1 MKRIALT
8 IITLCLCGGMISAQ
22 RLINVKGRVMQ
33 KVAKLVDGKKVSAVE
48 PYEYIHVY
56 GLPDKAAADYAEMQ
70 FRDLTDRNLV
80 WELCIGPMYN
90 RPQKEAM
97 TAIDGT
103 YTVRDVPENGYLI
116 FLPYQGAAKVLPIN
130 GMLEMEDVLY
140 DNESG
145 GDDAIVLGAVD
156 VTAEDLG
163 PSVDGERIGDIYAIR
178 SDIPIIELQIKKNV
192 RVLVQP
198 YFVDCFPETLPEEQ
212 RKDTFFLTPIVY
224 YASENELTSERRQG
238 FMNTLD
244 SLLQFSDTLDID
256 KTGKM
261 PIHRKFRYPDAHR
274 NYKAF
279 AEIFYEEYNGV
290 FDKETIVIKH
300 CEDKN
305 PMKFLDFDFG
315 AVFLNPAD
323 PAFKVQP
330 IESFQD
336 AVGDINLAFLNGKAE
351 LDPNNPNND
360 IEIAKLQDEML
371 AIENSGNNVLRTL
384 TITGK
389 ASPEGNYES
398 NRSLAGRRINF
409 ALGKITSV
417 FDQYTR
423 NRLKITQTPIVAG
436 WEEVAD
442 SMAADSLFAEA
453 EEIRA
458 ICSRYEGNMGQQY
471 NSIRALSYYNSVIKE
486 VYLPK
491 LRSVKYQYTYQ
502 TMRSLTD
509 AEILA
514 KYKASRDSVGKNVFF
529 DRYEYWRLTN
539 IVKDSVCLK
548 DIYKRYYEYTK
559 KNQRKPDEL
568 AACNHAAFCIREGI
582 ADTTML
588 APFIKKSRRAN
599 FEMMNMYEE
608 KEMYN
613 REAVV
618 ANQLAMYVLAYDYRN
633 AGIMSS
639 ILPDNENNRLL
650 RAFVKCLSGHYR
662 KPQYYEPVAA
672 SSPNNK
678 VVIYIA
684 IDNLSL
690 AKVVAEEELDDKD
703 PRKFYFLAQIH
714 KKMAGETKD
723 IVDNLLKC
731 FQLDESFVPIADADA
746 VFVNNK
752 GEKKEYVQAFDKFI
766 EWKNKKK
773 SDTSEE

>member
-8 IITLCLCGGMISAQ
+8 IIALCLCWGFSSAQ

-33 KVAKLVDGKKVSAVE
+33 KVAKLENGKKVSVVE

-56 GLPDKAAADYAEMQ
+56 GLPDKTAADNVESQ
-70 FRDLTDRNLV
+70 FKMLIDRNFV
-80 WELCIGPMYN
+80 WEQYIGPVYN
-90 RPQKEAM
+90 RPYREAM
-97 TAIDGT
+97 TAVDGT

-116 FLPYQGAAKVLPIN
+116 FLPYQGAAKVLPVN

-145 GDDAIVLGAVD
+145 DGGIVLDDLIA
-156 VTAEDLG
+156 TADDLG

-178 SDIPIIELQIKKNV
+178 TDIPIIELQIKKNV
-192 RVLVQP
+192 RVLIQP

-261 PIHRKFRYPDAHR
+261 PIHRNFRYPNAHR

-290 FDKETIVIKH
+290 FDKETMVIKP

-315 AVFLNPAD
+315 AMFLNPAD

-568 AACNHAAFCIREGI
+568 AACNHAAFCIREGM

-588 APFIKKSRRAN
+588 APFIKKNRRVN
-599 FEMMNMYEE
+599 FPMTNIYTEE
-608 KEMYN
+608 VEIYN
-613 REAVV
+613 REAVI

-639 ILPDNENNRLL
+639 ILPDNESNRLL

-662 KPQYYEPVAA
+662 KPQYHEPVAA

-684 IDNLSL
+684 TNNLSL
-690 AKVVAEEELDDKD
+690 AKVIAEEELENDN
-703 PRKFYFLAQIH
+703 PRKYYFLAQIFM
-714 KKMAGETKD
+714 KMDET
-723 IVDNLLKC
+723 VEVVNNLVKC
-731 FQLDESFVPIADADA
+731 FQLDESFVAIADADG
-746 VFVNNK
+746 VFVSNK
-752 GEKKEYVQAFDKFI
+752 GEKKEFVQAFDKFE
-766 EWKNKKK
+766 EWKKKK
-773 SDTSEE
+773 ESGSVEE